1 MKDRHGS
8 SRSDW
13 GFWAPLCPM
22 ICIIILGKLILR
34 CSLIAR
40 SKHSFDG
47 MDSITCLEIETHR
60 SWMRGIWHDGID
72 GDRPLALLG
81 RDLSYVGLI
90 YDFRAVIPSPAQH
103 RIPNSS
109 LSFPSN
115 DSTTTTLRIQQDVHA
130 RFWSEPFLFLSIIL
144 GRCILINLT

>member
-1 MKDRHGS
+1 MKDRYGR

-13 GFWAPLCPM
+13 GFWASFCPM
-22 ICIIILGKLILR
+22 ICNIILGKLILR

-40 SKHSFDG
+40 GKHSFDR
-47 MDSITCLEIETHR
+47 MDSITCLQIETHIG
-60 SWMRGIWHDGID
+60 WMRGIWHDGID

-81 RDLSYVGLI
+81 RDLSYVRLI
-90 YDFRAVIPSPAQH
+90 HDFRAVIPPPAH
-103 RIPNSS
+103 IRIPNSS
-109 LSFPSN
+109 LNFPSS
-115 DSTTTTLRIQQDVHA
+115 DSTTATLRFKQDMHA